1 MLGFLWRFIAR
12 GLDFLFSLVLPAS
25 ILFEGLLVRVGDFGV
40 FDSSSRTAATFAVLD
55 FRETLSWAGKVEA
68 WAAGVEGTVLE
79 PEHEGVEDVGGDLVR
94 RVVGTTLST
103 LVFIFLA
110 RVVRTFSSSSEEG

>member
-12 GLDFLFSLVLPAS
+12 GLDLLFSLVLPAS
-25 ILFEGLLVRVGDFGV
+25 ILFEGLLLGVGDFGG
-40 FDSSSRTAATFAVLD
+40 FDSSSRPATTFVDLA
-55 FRETLSWAGKVEA
+55 FRETLSLAGKVVA
-68 WAAGVEGTVLE
+68 LAAGVEGTVSE
-79 PEHEGVEDVGGDLVR
+79 PEHEGVEDVGGELVR
-94 RVVGTTLST
+94 LVGTMLST

>member
-12 GLDFLFSLVLPAS
+12 GLEFFFSLVLPGS
-25 ILFEGLLVRVGDFGV
+25 ILFEGLLAGVGDLGI
-40 FDSSSRTAATFAVLD
+40 FDSSSRPATIFDLA
-55 FRETLSWAGKVEA
+55 FRETLSLAGKVGVL
-68 WAAGVEGTVLE
+68 AAGVEGTVSE
-79 PEHEGVEDVGGDLVR
+79 PEHEGVEDRGGELVR

-110 RVVRTFSSSSEEG
+110 RVVRIFSS